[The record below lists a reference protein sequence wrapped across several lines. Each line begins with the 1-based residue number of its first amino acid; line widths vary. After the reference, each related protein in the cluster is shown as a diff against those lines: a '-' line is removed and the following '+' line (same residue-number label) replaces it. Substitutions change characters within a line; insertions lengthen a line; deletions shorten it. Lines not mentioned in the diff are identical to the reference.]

1 MPFTSMFRRRDQFA
15 YGCEEFLYSFERERG
30 LAVLR
35 ANPGINIRHVDR
47 NPILVIFECRW
58 LPLLQD
64 FVFATSWNRR
74 ISHHC
79 YLRKLFNGHA
89 SRIGTVVTLLPSI
102 R

>member
-1 MPFTSMFRRRDQFA
+1 MFRRRDQLA
-15 YGCEEFLYSFERERG
+15 YGCEEFLYSFGRERG

-35 ANPGINIRHVDR
+35 ANPGINIRHADR

-79 YLRKLFNGHA
+79 YLIFLRRKGGLSHC
-89 SRIGTVVTLLPSI
+89 SSSGTYAVTNST
-102 R
+102 